1 MNNFNKTVILFFSIV
16 ICHSASA
23 MTVTSLTGVNNG
35 LGIGVQVRDTSLG
48 GASGAGAPSTF
59 LFTDLPL
66 FTGTGKGPGDGT
78 NIWRFGDFSFT
89 QRFSLGRNPVIQSAS
104 LEISSGGHGLDALS
118 SVFLD
123 GAFLGH
129 LTDADGVGPRLPGN
143 LPSPAYNAAFKDTF
157 DLSPFLSR
165 LLDGVVNIRIAP
177 GGGKFDGWVLD
188 YARLTI
194 NLAEDNGGN
203 TGGGTGGGTN
213 PVPLPAAFWLL
224 ASGLITLIR
233 RKRI

>member
-1 MNNFNKTVILFFSIV
+1 MKYFKKTVLLFFSIALS
-16 ICHSASA
+16 HSATA
-23 MTVTSLTGVNNG
+23 MTVTSLTGDNDG
-35 LGIGVQVRDTSLG
+35 LGIGVQVRDSSLG
-48 GASGAGAPSTF
+48 GSSGTGTASSSF
-59 LFTDLPL
+59 LFTALPL

-78 NIWRFGDFSFT
+78 DIWRFGDFSFT

-104 LEISSGGHGLDALS
+104 LEISSGGHGLNALS

-143 LPSPAYNAAFKDTF
+143 QPSPAYNAAFKDTF
-157 DLSPFLSR
+157 DLSPLLSR

-177 GGGKFDGWVLD
+177 GGGKYDGWVLD
-188 YARLTI
+188 YARLSI
-194 NLAEDNGGN
+194 NLAEDEG

-224 ASGLITLIR
+224 ASGLITLFR
-233 RKRI
+233 RKRNG